1 MICFKLFATTAFKPQ
16 KSELCQMRKK
26 KHIWKGPQ
34 QQKQRE

>member
-1 MICFKLFATTAFKPQ
+1 MICFKLFAIMASKPQ
-16 KSELCQMRKK
+16 KSESCQMRK